1 MRRFFRSAAFPIL
14 IVIVLAF
21 FAQRLLNGDEKEK
34 TPTLSEFQAQV
45 QERSRRVR
53 RGHLPAEEQHDPG
66 PAEERQRV
74 LGRLSRTTTS
84 RQLVRILE
92 RHDVAFNAEG
102 TGGSSFLSILTY
114 ILPFIL
120 FFGFWLFLMNQ
131 MQGGGSRVMSFG
143 KSRAKRM
150 SVDAP
155 KITFRDVAGVD
166 EAVQELHEIK
176 EFLENPKRFQA
187 LGARIPKGV
196 LLYGPPGTGKTLLAR
211 AVAGEAG
218 VPFFSIS
225 GSDFVEMF
233 VGVGASRVR
242 DLFEQAKQN
251 SPCIIF
257 MDEIDAV
264 GRHRGA
270 GMGGGHDE
278 REQTLNQLLVE
289 MDGFEM
295 KDNIILIAATNRPD
309 ILDPAL
315 LRPGRFDRQIVVDR
329 PDRKGRKQ
337 ILEVHTRGKP
347 LAKVIDLDALAG
359 QTPGFTGADLA
370 NLINE
375 AALLTAR
382 SSKREITMDELE
394 EGIMRVI
401 AGPEKKSRVMS
412 EKERLVT
419 AYHELGHAIV
429 GHLLPNCD
437 PVHKISII
445 SRGQALGYTISLP
458 TEDKFLTTRAEL
470 TDTMGMT
477 LGGRA
482 AEEIVFG
489 EITTGASNDL
499 EKVTATAKQM
509 VMRYGMSERLGP
521 RVFGHDRSQPFL
533 GREFSSEP
541 DYSDEIAREIDDEIR
556 RIVEEAHQ
564 TAKDILIEHREAMD
578 RISRILLRARD
589 DQLRGVREAARGG
602 LRGRG
607 VRRARGGAE
616 GPRGPRGAGEESRSR
631 GPQARAAAASRFRRQ
646 RRDARRPP
654 RRLAT
659 FAEPPI
665 RPRSARYSPG
675 DPDHG
680 DRQRDPRLV
689 LGRGPVPAN
698 PSGRSSTAARL
709 LDEGADLLDVGG
721 ESTRPGARGVSAAE
735 ELARVGPVVEELRGA
750 PARRSRSTPP
760 RSRSRRPR
768 STPARGSS
776 TTSRRFESEPELAAL
791 CADRDC
797 GLVLMHMQGTPRTMQ
812 SDPTYDDVVD
822 DVKAFLAERI
832 EFATAEGVAR
842 GAHLDRPWDRLR
854 QDRRSQPGAPAAAQR
869 AGRARPADR
878 GRHLPQELPRQP
890 HGPRGRRAGRRHD
903 RLQRA
908 GDAGRSVR
916 VPGPRR
922 GRSIARRSTSPRRSS
937 AVVPG
942 RAGSRSLPDSGAGA
956 LVASRPVEAHRPGLE
971 LLRRGRDPPPLD
983 LHASRRQRG
992 RARDRAAPRDR
1003 RQLRR
1008 PGLRRRC

>member
-21 FAQRLLNGDEKEK
+21 FAQRLLNNNSPPAPPD
-34 TPTLSEFQAQV
+34 LSQFLAQV
-45 QERSRRVR
+45 KTDPRSFDEVTFQPKSNNIQVKLQD
-53 RGHLPAEEQHDPG
+53 GKEYSVGYPNNYEP
-66 PAEERQRV
+66 
-74 LGRLSRTTTS
+74 
-84 RQLVRILE
+84 QLVDTFKRN
-92 RHDVAFNAEG
+92 HVAFNAEG

-120 FFGFWLFLMNQ
+120 FFGFWVFLMNQ

-347 LAKVIDLDALAG
+347 LAKQIDLDTLAG

-382 SSKREITMDELE
+382 SSKREITMEELE

-429 GHLLPNCD
+429 GHLLPNTD
-437 PVHKISII
+437 PVHKVSII

-470 TDTMGMT
+470 TDTMAMT

-482 AEEIVFG
+482 AEEIIFG

-499 EKVTATAKQM
+499 EKVTETAKQM

-521 RVFGHDRSQPFL
+521 RVFGHDRSMPFL
-533 GREFSSEP
+533 GREFSAEP

-556 RIVEEAHQ
+556 RFVEEAHQ
-564 TAKDILIEHREAMD
+564 TAKDILAERREGLD
-578 RISRILLRARD
+578 RISRILLERETIDAE
-589 DQLRGVREAARGG
+589 QFVKLLEGSSEEQVFGEPEEAPPAPEAAPEPEKKA
-602 LRGRG
+602 GR
-607 VRRARGGAE
+607 E
-616 GPRGPRGAGEESRSR
+616 GPRPV
-631 GPQARAAAASRFRRQ
+631 P
-646 RRDARRPP
+646 
-654 RRLAT
+654 
-659 FAEPPI
+659 
-665 RPRSARYSPG
+665 RPRPG
-675 DPDHG
+675 
-680 DRQRDPRLV
+680 
-689 LGRGPVPAN
+689 
-698 PSGRSSTAARL
+698 
-709 LDEGADLLDVGG
+709 
-721 ESTRPGARGVSAAE
+721 
-735 ELARVGPVVEELRGA
+735 
-750 PARRSRSTPP
+750 
-760 RSRSRRPR
+760 
-768 STPARGSS
+768 
-776 TTSRRFESEPELAAL
+776 
-791 CADRDC
+791 
-797 GLVLMHMQGTPRTMQ
+797 
-812 SDPTYDDVVD
+812 
-822 DVKAFLAERI
+822 
-832 EFATAEGVAR
+832 FAGTAEMR
-842 GAHLDRPWDRLR
+842 AHP
-854 QDRRSQPGAPAAAQR
+854 P
-869 AGRARPADR
+869 
-878 GRHLPQELPRQP
+878 
-890 HGPRGRRAGRRHD
+890 
-903 RLQRA
+903 
-908 GDAGRSVR
+908 DA
-916 VPGPRR
+916 
-922 GRSIARRSTSPRRSS
+922 
-937 AVVPG
+937 
-942 RAGSRSLPDSGAGA
+942 
-956 LVASRPVEAHRPGLE
+956 
-971 LLRRGRDPPPLD
+971 
-983 LHASRRQRG
+983 
-992 RARDRAAPRDR
+992 
-1003 RQLRR
+1003 
-1008 PGLRRRC
+1008 

>member
-21 FAQRLLNGDEKEK
+21 FAQRLIQGSSPEQ
-34 TPTLSEFQAQV
+34 TPTYDQFVAQV
-45 QERSRRVR
+45 KNSPSSIDSVSFDQKTSTINVTETGGKSYST
-53 RGHLPAEEQHDPG
+53 GYPTAGNAQSKLID
-66 PAEERQRV
+66 
-74 LGRLSRTTTS
+74 LLSKKHVETK
-84 RQLVRILE
+84 V
-92 RHDVAFNAEG
+92 EG

-120 FFGFWLFLMNQ
+120 FFGFWVFLMNQ

-347 LAKVIDLDALAG
+347 LAKQIDLDALAG

-382 SSKREITMDELE
+382 SSKREITMEELE

-412 EKERLVT
+412 EKERLIT

-429 GHLLPNCD
+429 GHVLPNCD

-470 TDTMGMT
+470 TDTMAMT

-482 AEEIVFG
+482 AEEIIFG

-499 EKVTATAKQM
+499 EKVTETAKQM
-509 VMRYGMSERLGP
+509 VMRFGMSERLGP

-564 TAKDILIEHREAMD
+564 TAKDILVERREAMD
-578 RISRILLRARD
+578 LISKILLERETIDAEQFER
-589 DQLRGVREAARGG
+589 LLNGVPEAEVFGEPEEEERVPEEPEAEPERKA
-602 LRGRG
+602 GR
-607 VRRARGGAE
+607 E
-616 GPRGPRGAGEESRSR
+616 GPRPV
-631 GPQARAAAASRFRRQ
+631 P
-646 RRDARRPP
+646 
-654 RRLAT
+654 
-659 FAEPPI
+659 
-665 RPRSARYSPG
+665 RPRPGFAGGSA
-675 DPDHG
+675 
-680 DRQRDPRLV
+680 
-689 LGRGPVPAN
+689 
-698 PSGRSSTAARL
+698 
-709 LDEGADLLDVGG
+709 
-721 ESTRPGARGVSAAE
+721 
-735 ELARVGPVVEELRGA
+735 
-750 PARRSRSTPP
+750 
-760 RSRSRRPR
+760 
-768 STPARGSS
+768 
-776 TTSRRFESEPELAAL
+776 
-791 CADRDC
+791 
-797 GLVLMHMQGTPRTMQ
+797 
-812 SDPTYDDVVD
+812 
-822 DVKAFLAERI
+822 
-832 EFATAEGVAR
+832 
-842 GAHLDRPWDRLR
+842 
-854 QDRRSQPGAPAAAQR
+854 
-869 AGRARPADR
+869 
-878 GRHLPQELPRQP
+878 
-890 HGPRGRRAGRRHD
+890 
-903 RLQRA
+903 
-908 GDAGRSVR
+908 DA
-916 VPGPRR
+916 
-922 GRSIARRSTSPRRSS
+922 
-937 AVVPG
+937 
-942 RAGSRSLPDSGAGA
+942 
-956 LVASRPVEAHRPGLE
+956 
-971 LLRRGRDPPPLD
+971 
-983 LHASRRQRG
+983 
-992 RARDRAAPRDR
+992 
-1003 RQLRR
+1003 
-1008 PGLRRRC
+1008 

>member
-1 MRRFFRSAAFPIL
+1 VRRFFRSAAFPIL
-14 IVIVLAF
+14 IVVVLAF
-21 FAQRLLNGDEKEK
+21 FAQRLISPGSGHETPDYNTFVQRVNSDQIESVTWNTKDNSLNVKQNDGTSYDEAY
-34 TPTLSEFQAQV
+34 PDSDAAQAQLLNTL
-45 QERSRRVR
+45 Q
-53 RGHLPAEEQHDPG
+53 QHNVKTEIKG
-66 PAEERQRV
+66 K
-74 LGRLSRTTTS
+74 
-84 RQLVRILE
+84 
-92 RHDVAFNAEG
+92 
-102 TGGSSFLSILTY
+102 GGSSLLSLLTY
-114 ILPFIL
+114 ILPFLL
-120 FFGFWLFLMNQ
+120 FFAFWIFLMNQ

-155 KITFRDVAGVD
+155 KITFRDVAGAD

-176 EFLENPKRFQA
+176 EFLENPKKFQA

-347 LAKVIDLDALAG
+347 LAQNIDLDALAG

-382 SSKREITMDELE
+382 SSKREITMTELE

-429 GHLLPNCD
+429 GHLLPNSD
-437 PVHKISII
+437 PVHKVSII

-470 TDTMGMT
+470 NDTMAMT

-482 AEEIVFG
+482 AEEIVFS

-499 EKVTATAKQM
+499 EKVTETAKQM
-509 VMRYGMSERLGP
+509 VMRFGMSERLGP
-521 RVFGHDRSQPFL
+521 RVFGHDRSMPFL
-533 GREFSSEP
+533 GREFSAEP
-541 DYSDEIAREIDDEIR
+541 DYSDEVAREIDDEVR
-556 RIVEEAHQ
+556 RIVEDAHQ
-564 TAKDILIEHREAMD
+564 TSKDIFSEHREQLD
-578 RISRILLRARD
+578 TISRILLERETIEAEEFIALLEGKPEDEVFSDEEEAKPPEAPPVEEKGTAR
-589 DQLRGVREAARGG
+589 
-602 LRGRG
+602 
-607 VRRARGGAE
+607 E
-616 GPRGPRGAGEESRSR
+616 GPKP
-631 GPQARAAAASRFRRQ
+631 
-646 RRDARRPP
+646 
-654 RRLAT
+654 
-659 FAEPPI
+659 
-665 RPRSARYSPG
+665 RPRP
-675 DPDHG
+675 
-680 DRQRDPRLV
+680 
-689 LGRGPVPAN
+689 
-698 PSGRSSTAARL
+698 
-709 LDEGADLLDVGG
+709 
-721 ESTRPGARGVSAAE
+721 
-735 ELARVGPVVEELRGA
+735 
-750 PARRSRSTPP
+750 
-760 RSRSRRPR
+760 
-768 STPARGSS
+768 
-776 TTSRRFESEPELAAL
+776 
-791 CADRDC
+791 
-797 GLVLMHMQGTPRTMQ
+797 
-812 SDPTYDDVVD
+812 
-822 DVKAFLAERI
+822 
-832 EFATAEGVAR
+832 
-842 GAHLDRPWDRLR
+842 
-854 QDRRSQPGAPAAAQR
+854 
-869 AGRARPADR
+869 
-878 GRHLPQELPRQP
+878 
-890 HGPRGRRAGRRHD
+890 
-903 RLQRA
+903 
-908 GDAGRSVR
+908 
-916 VPGPRR
+916 
-922 GRSIARRSTSPRRSS
+922 
-937 AVVPG
+937 
-942 RAGSRSLPDSGAGA
+942 
-956 LVASRPVEAHRPGLE
+956 RPGLAGGGAAE
-971 LLRRGRDPPPLD
+971 M
-983 LHASRRQRG
+983 
-992 RARDRAAPRDR
+992 RANDS
-1003 RQLRR
+1003 
-1008 PGLRRRC
+1008 

>member
-1 MRRFFRSAAFPIL
+1 MARS
-14 IVIVLAF
+14 
-21 FAQRLLNGDEKEK
+21 K
-34 TPTLSEFQAQV
+34 
-45 QERSRRVR
+45 RSRSRPR
-53 RGHLPAEEQHDPG
+53 TTRSTS
-66 PAEERQRV
+66 R
-74 LGRLSRTTTS
+74 SRTATEYSTGFPNELEPS
-84 RQLVRILE
+84 LINLLE
-92 RHDVAFNAEG
+92 RNEVKTAVKG
-102 TGGSSFLSILTY
+102 TGGSSILSLLTY
-114 ILPFIL
+114 ILPFLL
-120 FFGFWLFLMNQ
+120 FFGFWIFLMNQ
-131 MQGGGSRVMSFG
+131 MQGGGSRVMNFG

-176 EFLENPKRFQA
+176 EFLENPKKFQA

-315 LRPGRFDRQIVVDR
+315 LRPGRFDRQVVVDR

-347 LAKVIDLDALAG
+347 LAKDIDLDALAG

-382 SSKREITMDELE
+382 SSRREITMLELE

-401 AGPEKKSRVMS
+401 AGPEKKTRVMS
-412 EKERLVT
+412 EKERLIT

-458 TEDKFLTTRAEL
+458 TEDKFLTSRAEL
-470 TDTMGMT
+470 TDTMAMT

-482 AEEIVFG
+482 AEEIVFS

-499 EKVTATAKQM
+499 EKVTETAKQM
-509 VMRYGMSERLGP
+509 VMRFGMSERLGP
-521 RVFGHDRSQPFL
+521 RVFGHDRGQPFL

-556 RIVEEAHQ
+556 RIVEDAHQ
-564 TAKDILIEHREAMD
+564 TAKDLLNEKREELD
-578 RISRILLRARD
+578 RVSKILLERETIDAEQFVALLAGQAEEEVFGAD
-589 DQLRGVREAARGG
+589 EEEAAEPAEPAPEPEKA
-602 LRGRG
+602 
-607 VRRARGGAE
+607 ARE
-616 GPRGPRGAGEESRSR
+616 GPRPV
-631 GPQARAAAASRFRRQ
+631 P
-646 RRDARRPP
+646 
-654 RRLAT
+654 
-659 FAEPPI
+659 
-665 RPRSARYSPG
+665 RPRPG
-675 DPDHG
+675 Y
-680 DRQRDPRLV
+680 
-689 LGRGPVPAN
+689 A
-698 PSGRSSTAARL
+698 
-709 LDEGADLLDVGG
+709 GG
-721 ESTRPGARGVSAAE
+721 AAE
-735 ELARVGPVVEELRGA
+735 MR
-750 PARRSRSTPP
+750 
-760 RSRSRRPR
+760 
-768 STPARGSS
+768 
-776 TTSRRFESEPELAAL
+776 
-791 CADRDC
+791 AD
-797 GLVLMHMQGTPRTMQ
+797 
-812 SDPTYDDVVD
+812 
-822 DVKAFLAERI
+822 
-832 EFATAEGVAR
+832 
-842 GAHLDRPWDRLR
+842 
-854 QDRRSQPGAPAAAQR
+854 
-869 AGRARPADR
+869 
-878 GRHLPQELPRQP
+878 
-890 HGPRGRRAGRRHD
+890 
-903 RLQRA
+903 
-908 GDAGRSVR
+908 DA
-916 VPGPRR
+916 
-922 GRSIARRSTSPRRSS
+922 
-937 AVVPG
+937 
-942 RAGSRSLPDSGAGA
+942 
-956 LVASRPVEAHRPGLE
+956 
-971 LLRRGRDPPPLD
+971 
-983 LHASRRQRG
+983 
-992 RARDRAAPRDR
+992 
-1003 RQLRR
+1003 
-1008 PGLRRRC
+1008 